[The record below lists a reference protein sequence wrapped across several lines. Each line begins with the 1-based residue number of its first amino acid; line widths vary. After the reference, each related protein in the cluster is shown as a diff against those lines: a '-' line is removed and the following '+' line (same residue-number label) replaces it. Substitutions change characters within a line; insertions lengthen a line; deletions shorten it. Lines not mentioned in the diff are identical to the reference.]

1 MVPGPQS
8 RGVYSNPIMLV
19 GLCAISVI
27 LPKIQEE
34 REDAWVKIKQ
44 RVKILRRRKVY
55 LLYRRGKGWPLSSAC
70 SRCKVH
76 KIEDMSIFPSVLKT
90 VDGTFLSHKALL
102 RSVFS
107 EKKIACLGPGPEF
120 CGVPY
125 KSESIT
131 LFMFIRNDCR
141 ELIMCLSLDK

>member
-55 LLYRRGKGWPLSSAC
+55 LLYYRRRGKGWPLSSAC

-107 EKKIACLGPGPEF
+107 EKKIAYIPRPRARVLWSPIQIG
-120 CGVPY
+120 
-125 KSESIT
+125 
-131 LFMFIRNDCR
+131 LHQ
-141 ELIMCLSLDK
+141 LDYVYIL

>member
-90 VDGTFLSHKALL
+90 VEPFLVARHFYAASFLKKNCIPRPRVRVL
-102 RSVFS
+102 RSRIQIGLNQLVYVNN
-107 EKKIACLGPGPEF
+107 L
-120 CGVPY
+120 
-125 KSESIT
+125 
-131 LFMFIRNDCR
+131 
-141 ELIMCLSLDK
+141 